1 MSDYMSVAHDSGGR
15 LRDRSAPGF
24 RAPMENSQQPEHLLR
39 LRDVVERTR
48 LSRSTIYRLIDGGRF
63 PKPFRVGDFAVRWKS
78 SMIDGWIADLSLEK
92 IEVISGGTVGGI
104 EIEPLE
110 KTE

>member
-1 MSDYMSVAHDSGGR
+1 MSDYTSVAHISGRR

-48 LSRSTIYRLIDGGRF
+48 LSRSTIYRLIDSGRF
-63 PKPFRVGDFAVRWKS
+63 PKPFRVGDMAVRWKS
-78 SMIDGWIADLSLEK
+78 SMIDGRITGLSSEK
-92 IEVISGGTVGGI
+92 FEIISGGMVGGT